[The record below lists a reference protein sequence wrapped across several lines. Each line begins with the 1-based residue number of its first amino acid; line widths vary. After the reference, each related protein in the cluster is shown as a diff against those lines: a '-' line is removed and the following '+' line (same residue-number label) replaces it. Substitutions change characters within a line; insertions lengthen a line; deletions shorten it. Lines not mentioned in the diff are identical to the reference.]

1 MRSIS
6 IISPSNCPNLSHK
19 DMEEKGLGGTETSI
33 LMISKSLMDL
43 GADVKLYGF
52 FPDSKYGNLKLR
64 SINQA
69 LEDSHDLLVY
79 ARNLWAADDIRIR
92 YNQAA
97 VWVHDAG
104 FNVVDDWKLRR
115 IQRVMVGTQWH
126 KDRVL
131 EEYPYLNP
139 NGFLITPNGIRSSTF
154 HKNIKKI
161 RGKFIYSA
169 APNRGLENIIDIWPE
184 IKKRIPEATLHIF
197 HGFDLWESSSINN
210 PPLYEH
216 IQHLKRKVRDFS
228 SLGVVYRGKV
238 GQNELA
244 EEMLSATLWLYPTNY
259 CESFCISAVEAQC
272 AGCRVVASS
281 VAALR
286 EVISYGSM
294 IIGDA
299 NSPEYKKKYLEA
311 VVDEHNNY
319 KDSYILEQR
328 HAMTEK
334 YDWSTTAK
342 MWIKEYLSKPSLPG
356 QDILKN
362 IL

>member
-1 MRSIS
+1 MRQIS
-6 IISPSNCPNLSHK
+6 IISPSNCPNLSYL

-33 LMISKSLMDL
+33 LMISKSLVDL
-43 GADVKLYGF
+43 GADVRLYGF
-52 FPDSKYGNLKLR
+52 FQDSEFGNLKLR

-69 LEDSHDLLVY
+69 LEDSHDLVIF

-92 YNQAA
+92 YKQAA

-115 IQRVMVGTQWH
+115 IHRVMVGTQWH
-126 KDRVL
+126 KERVL

-139 NGFLITPNGIRSSTF
+139 DGFLITPNGIRSSTF
-154 HKNIKKI
+154 HQNVKKV

-169 APNRGLENIIDIWPE
+169 APNRGLENIIEIWPE
-184 IKKRIPEATLHIF
+184 IKNRIPEATLHIF
-197 HGFDLWESSSINN
+197 HGFDLWESSNLHN
-210 PPLYEH
+210 PPVYDH
-216 IQHLKRKVRDFS
+216 IQRLKRKVKEYE

-238 GQNELA
+238 GQNTLA

-286 EVISYGSM
+286 EVVRYGSM

-299 NSPEYKKKYLEA
+299 NSTEYKRKFLES
-311 VVDEHNNY
+311 VLYEHENY
-319 KDSYILEQR
+319 KDSYVLEQR
-328 HAMTEK
+328 YDTTK
-334 YDWSTTAK
+334 RYDWSTTAK
-342 MWIKEYLSKPSLPG
+342 MWAKEYLSRPSLPG
-356 QDILKN
+356 SNILK
-362 IL
+362 